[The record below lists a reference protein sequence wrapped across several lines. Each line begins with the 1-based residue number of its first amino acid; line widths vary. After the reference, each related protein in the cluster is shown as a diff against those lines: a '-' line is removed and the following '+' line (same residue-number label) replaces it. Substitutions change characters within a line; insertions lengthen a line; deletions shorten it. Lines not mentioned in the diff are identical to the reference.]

1 MDAETESILSMY
13 LVIFKSLKYLEL
25 DMLSE
30 SILNPIKVYLETR
43 PDAVRKIIFMIL
55 DHLEDNDIQALLRIF
70 ASRDLFAKEYKL
82 ILAEQLSNLTTFQ
95 VDEQIR
101 NVELMSSLFEESQMI
116 SAQIMMK
123 DVADS
128 RRIANHFSQKTSSV
142 IL

>member
-1 MDAETESILSMY
+1 MY

-30 SILNPIKVYLETR
+30 SVLNPIKVYLETR

-55 DHLEDNDIQALLRIF
+55 DHLEDNDIQALLGIF

-101 NVELMSSLFEESQMI
+101 NVELMSSLFEESQMV

-128 RRIANHFSQKTSSV
+128 RRIANHFSKKTPNV
-142 IL
+142 TLYLI